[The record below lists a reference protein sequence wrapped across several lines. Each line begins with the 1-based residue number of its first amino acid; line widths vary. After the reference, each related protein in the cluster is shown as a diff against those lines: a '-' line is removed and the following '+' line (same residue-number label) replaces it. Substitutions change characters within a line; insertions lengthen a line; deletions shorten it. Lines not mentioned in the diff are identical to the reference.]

1 MSEGIS
7 LEIKQNTV
15 RKKLRI
21 GIVGCSARSTMFL
34 SYFKRN
40 ANEGVIV
47 GLCDIF
53 PERAEILKKCYG
65 LDAEIFTDDREML
78 EKLQLDAVAV
88 CTADYAHVEPV
99 IHALESDTN
108 VFCEKPMAITLEDCD
123 KMASAAQKTSAIFYL
138 GFNLRHGPVHD
149 TIHHLITTGHVG
161 KVTTIEANEYY
172 YGGKTYFRR
181 WNRFRKFGGGL
192 WLTKACHDFDLLNW
206 MAGAKPKTVF
216 ATSSLSYYKPK
227 PEAAKLC
234 RECPLQLEC
243 PDYYDILTPKDD
255 PVAEALRQ
263 IKIIGEQKGQEPGDL
278 CLFNAEKDTFDN
290 GIAVVTY
297 ENDIRTTYTVNV
309 LTARSTREM
318 RVIGTDGMI
327 EADMERGIVELTER
341 HTNKK
346 YVSDLSEMMKSGHG
360 GADDRLIKD
369 FLYSCLTGKSPRSG
383 WREGRLAVEVS
394 LAARKSADTGQVVT
408 LT

>member
-1 MSEGIS
+1 MIESNDVKG
-7 LEIKQNTV
+7 NTI
-15 RKKLRI
+15 RKKFRI
-21 GIVGCSARSTMFL
+21 AIVGCSARSTMFL
-34 SYFKRN
+34 AYFKRN
-40 ANEGVIV
+40 PCDGEIV
-47 GLCDIF
+47 GLCDII

-65 LDAEIFTDDREML
+65 VDAEIFSDDREMIK
-78 EKLQLDAVAV
+78 KLRPDAIAV
-88 CTADYAHVEPV
+88 CTADYAHTEPV
-99 IHALESDTN
+99 IHALEADTN
-108 VFCEKPMAITLEDCD
+108 VFCEKPMAVTLEDCD
-123 KMASAAQKTSAIFYL
+123 RMADAAQKTSAIFYL

-161 KVTTIEANEYY
+161 RVTTIEANEYY

-192 WLTKACHDFDLLNW
+192 WITKACHDFDLLNW

-216 ATSSLSYYKPK
+216 AVSSLSHYKPK
-227 PEAAKLC
+227 PQAAKLC
-234 RECPLQLEC
+234 RDCPLQFEC
-243 PDYYDILTPKDD
+243 PDYYDILTPKDN

-263 IKIIGEQKGQEPGDL
+263 MRLLNEKKGQEPADL

-309 LTARSTREM
+309 LTARSTRQM
-318 RVIGTDGMI
+318 RVVGTEGMI
-327 EADMERGIVELTER
+327 EADMENGIVELIER

-360 GADDRLIKD
+360 GADDRLIQD
-369 FLYSCLTGKSPRSG
+369 FLYSCQTGKAPRSG
-383 WREGRLAVEVS
+383 WREGRLAVEVA
-394 LAARKSADTGQVVT
+394 LAARESADTGKAVT
-408 LT
+408 LS